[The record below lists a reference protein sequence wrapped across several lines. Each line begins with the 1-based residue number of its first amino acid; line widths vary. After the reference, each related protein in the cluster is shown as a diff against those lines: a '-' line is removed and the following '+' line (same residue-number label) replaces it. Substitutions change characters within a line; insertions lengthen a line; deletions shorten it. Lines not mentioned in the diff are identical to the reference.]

1 MNLKDFY
8 FADRHAEGSR
18 MPIML
23 PNGADSGEWLQVR
36 GPDCDESIQAG
47 RAYTMAVQALDDSLA
62 DIEAKCKAK
71 DDFSEWNVRR
81 NWGVEPLNKQ
91 FAAALVTGWSM
102 DEPFTAE
109 AFCALLDQFRGLA
122 EQVSAHH
129 IKSRDE
135 LNAK

>member
-8 FADRHAEGSR
+8 FADKHAAGTR

-23 PNGADSGEWLQVR
+23 PDGKDSGEWLQVR

-47 RAYTMAVQALDDSLA
+47 RAYAMAIQELDDSMAEL
-62 DIEAKCKAK
+62 EAKCRAK
-71 DDFSEWNVRR
+71 DDFTEWNTKR
-81 NWGVEPLNKQ
+81 NWAVEPLNKQ
-91 FAAALVTGWSM
+91 LAAALVTGWSIT
-102 DEPFTAE
+102 EPFSPE
-109 AFCALLDQFRGLA
+109 AFTELLRQFRGLA

-129 IKSRDE
+129 VKSRDE

>member
-23 PNGADSGEWLQVR
+23 PNGEDSGEWLQVI
-36 GPDCDESIQAG
+36 GPDCDAAVQAG
-47 RAYTMAVQALDDSLA
+47 RAYTMAVQELDDSLA

-71 DDFSEWNVRR
+71 DDFSEWNVKR
-81 NWGVEPLNKQ
+81 NWDVEPLNKQ

-109 AFCALLDQFRGLA
+109 AFSVLLDQFRGLA

>member
-8 FADRHAEGSR
+8 FADKHEAGSK

-23 PNGADSGEWLQVR
+23 PDGTDSGEWLQVR
-36 GPDCDESIQAG
+36 GPDCDASINAG
-47 RAYTMAVQALDDSLA
+47 RAYTRAVQALNDNLQSL
-62 DIEAKCKAK
+62 EEKCKAK
-71 DDFSEWNVRR
+71 ADFTEWNTQHA
-81 NWGVEPLNKQ
+81 WAVEPLNKQ
-91 FAAALVTGWSM
+91 LALELVSGWSM
-102 DEPFTAE
+102 DEPFTAA
-109 AFCALLDQFRGLA
+109 AFTELLSQFRGLA

>member
-18 MPIML
+18 MPILL
-23 PNGADSGEWLQVR
+23 PNGEESGEWLQVI
-36 GPDCDESIQAG
+36 GPDCDAAIQAG
-47 RAYTMAVQALDDSLA
+47 RAYTMAVQALNESLS

-71 DDFSEWNVRR
+71 ADFSEWNIKH

-109 AFCALLDQFRGLA
+109 AFTELLGQFRGLA
-122 EQVSAHH
+122 EQVSAYH

>member
-23 PNGADSGEWLQVR
+23 PNGEDSGEWLQVI
-36 GPDCDESIQAG
+36 GPDCDAAVQAG

-71 DDFSEWNVRR
+71 EDFSEWNVKR

-109 AFCALLDQFRGLA
+109 AFSALLDQFRGLA

>member
-23 PNGADSGEWLQVR
+23 PNGKDSGEWLQVR

-71 DDFSEWNVRR
+71 EDFSEWNVKR

-109 AFCALLDQFRGLA
+109 AFSALLDQFRGLA

>member
-71 DDFSEWNVRR
+71 EDFSEWNVRR

-109 AFCALLDQFRGLA
+109 AFSALLDQFRGLA

>member
-23 PNGADSGEWLQVR
+23 PNGEDSGEWLQVR

-62 DIEAKCKAK
+62 AIEAKCKAK
-71 DDFSEWNVRR
+71 EDFSEWNVRR

-102 DEPFTAE
+102 DEPFTAA
-109 AFCALLDQFRGLA
+109 AFTELLDQFRGLA